1 VRAANFCA
9 SANFCATLYRERT
22 CRSNVGFK
30 KDENFCFHCTKVLS
44 NVNSTKTNVGPN
56 LNNLL
61 MYSCG
66 KLIVSHKSFLWRYVP
81 FHMCLLGY
89 LQVATI
95 TTERLVRL
103 CPLYE
108 IYQFFF
114 LISDNLA
121 FHSFVA
127 SCLFFSE
134 YKNYFAE
141 TSINIFLINR
151 PGLIN
156 VFIKACISCYS
167 SGCGCRTSF
176 SAAAIP

>member
-1 VRAANFCA
+1 MSIRLLASCNHHHRAA
-9 SANFCATLYRERT
+9 
-22 CRSNVGFK
+22 G
-30 KDENFCFHCTKVLS
+30 
-44 NVNSTKTNVGPN
+44 
-56 LNNLL
+56 
-61 MYSCG
+61 
-66 KLIVSHKSFLWRYVP
+66 SFVP
-81 FHMCLLGY
+81 FIWNLP
-89 LQVATI
+89 V
-95 TTERLVRL
+95 
-103 CPLYE
+103 
-108 IYQFFF
+108 FF

-176 SAAAIP
+176 SAAAIPWEFIYSNLLHLRQQAELPWLQNNRCRTFLSVRPNLQQHSGCALAQKVWEH